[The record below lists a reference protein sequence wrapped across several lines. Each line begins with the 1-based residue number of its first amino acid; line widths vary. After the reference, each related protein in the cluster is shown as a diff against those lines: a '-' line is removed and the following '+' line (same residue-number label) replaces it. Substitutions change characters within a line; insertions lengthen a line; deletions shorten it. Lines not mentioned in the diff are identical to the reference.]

1 MTCHLRAQTRTVTPM
16 AACLLATLS
25 ALVAFTPSPSVA
37 GQTPPTATFTK
48 DITPILQRSCQ
59 NCHRPNSV
67 APMSLIT
74 YEDVRP
80 WARSIKTR
88 TGLGTKMGVM
98 PPWFIDKHV
107 GIQDYKDDISLS
119 EKEIATIAAWV
130 DAGAPRGNL
139 ADMPPPRTFTGA
151 NEWALGEPDLIV
163 DSPSLTMKANAP
175 DWWGALPPVATG
187 ATEDRYVA
195 AVEMKEV
202 SSVRG
207 GSGGRFIFHHAIHAM
222 LDATGRPFGAIGSPH
237 EVGRN
242 AEFFEPLAGR
252 LLRAGS
258 QLVFPSVHMHANA
271 EDTTAHLRV
280 AYKFHPKAYKPERR
294 VGGLTFGTGELDL
307 RPMTTGQEVHFYAT
321 LQQHM
326 MFTTFEPHMHA
337 AGVRMCMEAIWG
349 GRAETLSCAGYDHN
363 WVRVYKF
370 GDDAAPLLPRGTLIH
385 ITATFDTTPA
395 NKNVVDPRNWGG
407 LGHRSI
413 DNMAI
418 LIAPTIVL
426 NDTEFQQEIAKR
438 RERLK
443 LAKGQTV
450 LGCPLCG
457 FDQLPAALTRP
468 TAPPPQ

>member
-1 MTCHLRAQTRTVTPM
+1 MTCTHSAHARPATLTGTL
-16 AACLLATLS
+16 LLATL
-25 ALVAFTPSPSVA
+25 ATLVTLAPSRAVA
-37 GQTPPTATFTK
+37 GQTQSTATFTK
-48 DITPILQRSCQ
+48 DIAPILQRSCQ

-74 YEDVRP
+74 YEDARP
-80 WARSIKTR
+80 WARSIKLR
-88 TGLGTKMGVM
+88 TGLRDRMGIM

-119 EKEIATIAAWV
+119 EKEIATIAEWV
-130 DAGAPRGNL
+130 DAGAPRGNPS
-139 ADMPPPRTFTGA
+139 DMPPALTFTAA

-163 DSPSLTMKANAP
+163 DSPPVTMKANAP
-175 DWWGALPPVATG
+175 DWWGALAPVPTG
-187 ATEDRYVA
+187 LTEDRYVA

-202 SSVRG
+202 SSVHG
-207 GSGGRFIFHHAIHAM
+207 GSGGKFIFHHAIHAM
-222 LDATGRPFGAIGSPH
+222 LDANGRPADPIGSPH

-242 AEFFEPLAGR
+242 AEFFEPQAGR
-252 LLRAGS
+252 LLKAGS
-258 QLVFPSVHMHANA
+258 QLMFPSIHMHANA

-280 AYKFHPKAYKPERR
+280 AYKFHPLGYKPERR
-294 VGGLTFGTGELDL
+294 VGGLTFGNGEIDL
-307 RPMTTGQEVHFYAT
+307 RPMKAGQEVHLYTT
-321 LQQHM
+321 LQQNTM
-326 MFTTFEPHMHA
+326 LTTFEPHMHA
-337 AGVRMCMEAIWG
+337 AGVRMCLDAIWG
-349 GRAETLSCAGYDHN
+349 GRTETLSCAGYDHN

-370 GDDAAPLLPRGTLIH
+370 ADAAVPLLPKGTLLH

-418 LIAPTIVL
+418 LIAPTIIL
-426 NDTEFQQEIAKR
+426 NDQEFQEEMTKR
-438 RERLK
+438 RQTLH

-457 FDQLPAALTRP
+457 FDQLPGGPATGRG
-468 TAPPPQ
+468 QVQ